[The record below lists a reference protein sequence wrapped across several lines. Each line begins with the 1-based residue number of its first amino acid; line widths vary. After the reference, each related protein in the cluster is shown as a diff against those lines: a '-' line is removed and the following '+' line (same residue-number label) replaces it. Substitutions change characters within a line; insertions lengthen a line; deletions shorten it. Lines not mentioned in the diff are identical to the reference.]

1 MKCVVNLILL
11 SLVQLLHTTLITTH
25 GIYSLDNVSVPYY
38 YSTTRFDVAF
48 AFGNPPQQIYLHVDL
63 TTKSSWLHSSYF
75 NVSLSHTIQTLSPY
89 EVRIGYFH
97 YTMNVIKDTLSKC
110 NTYNEHL
117 LNDFYISY
125 LDSSEAPEGA
135 SPALSLSRSYDI
147 PQLSITE
154 QLYNEHKITSKQFTF
169 ISTNTTH
176 GNILFGSIY
185 IPPLSYIYKTTS
197 PLLPP
202 PSDTWSISALS
213 ITINGH
219 TYTHPSTNTTNFTLT
234 FTSYD
239 ADMQVPYDFLPFFTQ
254 HILTPLITNRICTP
268 TPPFICTTA
277 LLPSTFPPI
286 YITLPLPHPNRIYL
300 TKQLLFSNSAP
311 RCSLRMRSTSR
322 SNTFTLGT
330 SFLHAVPTLFNYHA
344 QTITLIHTA
353 KYAYAYFAVYYI
365 INITNVLLC
374 CAVLYLIY
382 TIYYKLNLTLT
393 HSISLYAVCA

>member
-11 SLVQLLHTTLITTH
+11 LLVHTITTTSEH
-25 GIYSLDNVSVPYY
+25 GIYSEDNISVPYY

-63 TTKSSWLHSSYF
+63 STKSSWLHSSYF
-75 NVSLSHTIQTLSPY
+75 NVSQSHTVQTLSSY

-97 YTMNVIKDTLSKC
+97 YTMNIIKDSLTLYKD
-110 NTYNEHL
+110 NTHDEQL
-117 LNDFYISY
+117 LNSFYISC

-154 QLYNEHKITSKQFTF
+154 QLYNEHKITTKQFTF
-169 ISTNTTH
+169 TSINTTH
-176 GNILFGSIY
+176 GNILFGNIH

-197 PLLPP
+197 HLI
-202 PSDTWSISALS
+202 PSTDTWSISATS

-239 ADMQVPYDFLPFFTQ
+239 ADMQVPYDFLPFFKH
-254 HILTPLITNRICTP
+254 HILDPLITNRICTSN
-268 TPPFICTTA
+268 PPFICTTA
-277 LLPSTFPPI
+277 LLPSTLPPI

-300 TKQLLFSNSAP
+300 TKQVLFSNSAP

-330 SFLHAVPTLFNYHA
+330 SFLHVVPTLFNYHT
-344 QTITLIHTA
+344 QTITIIHSD
-353 KYAYAYFAVYYI
+353 KYAYAYLSLYYL
-365 INITNVLLC
+365 INFTSVVLC
-374 CAVLYLIY
+374 CISLYLTYIL
-382 TIYYKLNLTLT
+382 YYKLNLTLCT
-393 HSISLYAVCA
+393 LKCAQCVRN

>member
-11 SLVQLLHTTLITTH
+11 LLVHTITTTSEH
-25 GIYSLDNVSVPYY
+25 GIYSEDNISVPYY

-63 TTKSSWLHSSYF
+63 STKSSWLHSSYF
-75 NVSLSHTIQTLSPY
+75 NVSQSHTVQTLSSY

-97 YTMNVIKDTLSKC
+97 YTMNIIKDSLTLYKD
-110 NTYNEHL
+110 NTHDERL
-117 LNDFYISY
+117 LNNFYISF

-154 QLYNEHKITSKQFTF
+154 QLYNEHKITTKQFTF
-169 ISTNTTH
+169 TSINTTH
-176 GNILFGSIY
+176 GYILFGNIH

-197 PLLPP
+197 HLIPFT
-202 PSDTWSISALS
+202 DTWSISATS

-219 TYTHPSTNTTNFTLT
+219 TYIHPSTNTTNFTLT

-239 ADMQVPYDFLPFFTQ
+239 ADMQVPYDFLPFFKH
-254 HILTPLITNRICTP
+254 HILDPLITNRICTSN
-268 TPPFICTTA
+268 PPFICTTA
-277 LLPSTFPPI
+277 LLPSTLPPI

-300 TKQLLFSNSAP
+300 TKQVLFSNSAP

-330 SFLHAVPTLFNYHA
+330 SFLHAVPTLFNYHT
-344 QTITLIHTA
+344 QTITIIHSD
-353 KYAYAYFAVYYI
+353 KYAYAYLSLYYL
-365 INITNVLLC
+365 INFTSVVLC
-374 CAVLYLIY
+374 CISLYLTYIL
-382 TIYYKLNLTLT
+382 YYKLNLTLCT
-393 HSISLYAVCA
+393 PMCSQCVRN